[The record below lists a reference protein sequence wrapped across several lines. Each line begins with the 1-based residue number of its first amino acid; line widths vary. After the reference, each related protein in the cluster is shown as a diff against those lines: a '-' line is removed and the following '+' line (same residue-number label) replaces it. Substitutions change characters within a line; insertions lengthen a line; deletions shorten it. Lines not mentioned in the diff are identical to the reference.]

1 MYMYIVHTIYY
12 RSYLEWLIVVVKIE
26 KLISTHAILVW
37 R

>member
-26 KLISTHAILVW
+26 KLSQHMQY
-37 R
+37 